1 MIEAILDFLKTAE
14 SEVAAYTSSPDEEH
28 HDGDD
33 DLKQWLT
40 CELKAPI
47 DIRNARADFKS
58 LLFTIG
64 IEAGYEIKR
73 READPKHPFPDGIC
87 PMFLHCIPESGRK
100 LLRDIYDKGMDIIEG
115 KELSGKRARVS
126 Y

>member
-1 MIEAILDFLKTAE
+1 MALMIEAILDFLKTAE
-14 SEVAAYTSSPDEEH
+14 SEVAAYTASPDEEDH
-28 HDGDD
+28 KRDKE
-33 DLKQWLT
+33 LKEWFM

-73 READPKHPFPDGIC
+73 READPTHPFPDGIC
-87 PMFLHCIPESGRK
+87 PMFLHGIPESGRK
-100 LLRDIYDKGMDIIEG
+100 LMRDLYDKGMKLLM
-115 KELSGKRARVS
+115 KEEKANK
-126 Y
+126 